1 MTLRVKKA
9 GYWTIYDLADRWG
22 LHPTS
27 VYGFI
32 KKGALHADTFEVEGR
47 KHPMMF
53 VPDDEVR
60 LHEDMGTFQRT
71 ARRID
76 PLEARAFEMF
86 RDGKQMPDVVI
97 ALRVTP
103 QTVDKW
109 FAEYMNADLSLRQVT
124 RKVESDLSRLSLPE
138 PVRKRRSW
146 NKSKITKTKADAA
159 PSK

>member
-1 MTLRVKKA
+1 MVLRVRKE
-9 GYWTIYDLADRWG
+9 GYWSIYDLADRWG

-32 KKGALHADTFEVEGR
+32 RKGALHADTFEVEGR

-71 ARRID
+71 ARRVD

-86 RDGKQMPDVVI
+86 RAGKQMPDVVI

-109 FAEYMNADLSLRQVT
+109 FAEYTNADLSLRQIT
-124 RKVESDLSRLSLPE
+124 RKVDNDLSRLIPPT

-146 NKSKITKTKADAA
+146 NKSKIVKSAKAAT
-159 PSK
+159 PNK